1 MQADKREFLTLGLG
15 AGLGL
20 GFAQLMASP
29 ALAQGPASEAP
40 PPGRKPIPHR
50 KATTTVLFKAPE
62 GKFINGV
69 TTSPQGIWICEQ
81 KESGGPNSQYKYKDG
96 RPLEPAS
103 DLHESAWLMDEK
115 GNVKKT
121 VITEGRNTSGFTFGN
136 NSLWMGC
143 NMAGNNGVVQTS
155 LDSKTLS
162 HRQVPF
168 GPPQDGGGIHGLDW
182 HNGKLW
188 IAALRL
194 RAAVRIDP
202 ITWNTELMLPFPAG
216 FDRFHGCA
224 YDASNDT
231 MLVVTGN
238 NSTGYANGT
247 PGIARLNAK
256 TGNLVEII
264 DFAPN
269 TCDPHGLTFHQGK
282 LISCD
287 AGLHPGWPLWDSPYS
302 GAIFEIHIA

>member
-1 MQADKREFLTLGLG
+1 MLANKRELL
-15 AGLGL
+15 GLGL
-20 GFAQLMASP
+20 GLGVGLAASQAFAQGAAAAADAP
-29 ALAQGPASEAP
+29 AR
-40 PPGRKPIPHR
+40 GRRAIPRR
-50 KATTTVLFKAPE
+50 KATTTILFQGPK

-69 TTSPQGIWICEQ
+69 ATSPQGLWLIEQ
-81 KESGGPNSQYKYKDG
+81 HETGGPNSTWRYKDG
-96 RPLEPAS
+96 RPLEVPS
-103 DLHESAWLMDEK
+103 DMREYAWLVDDK
-115 GNVKKT
+115 GAVKKT
-121 VITEGRNTSGFTFGN
+121 VATEGHNTSGFAVGN
-136 NSLWMGC
+136 NSLWVGC
-143 NMAGNNGVVQTS
+143 NQGGNNGVIQTS
-155 LDSKTLS
+155 MDSKTLS

-194 RAAVRIDP
+194 RAALRIDP
-202 ITWNTELMLPFPAG
+202 TSWNTEIMLPFPAG
-216 FDRFHGCA
+216 YDRFHGCA

-231 MLVVTGN
+231 LLVITGN
-238 NSTGYANGT
+238 NSTGYANGQA
-247 PGIARLNAK
+247 GIARLDAK
-256 TGNLVEII
+256 TGNQVEAI

-287 AGLHPGWPLWDSPYS
+287 AGLHPGWALNDSPYS

>member
-1 MQADKREFLTLGLG
+1 MLADKRQFLGLG
-15 AGLGL
+15 VALG
-20 GFAQLMASP
+20 ASLITSE
-29 ALAQGPASEAP
+29 AMAQGAAAEPAAR
-40 PPGRKPIPHR
+40 GRRPIPHR
-50 KATTTVLFKAPE
+50 KATTTVLFQAPKD
-62 GKFINGV
+62 KFINGV
-69 TTSPQGIWICEQ
+69 ATSPQGLWLIEQ
-81 KESGGPNSQYKYKDG
+81 KESGGPNSSYHYKDG

-103 DLHESAWLMDEK
+103 DLRETAWQVDDK
-115 GNVKKT
+115 GAVKKT
-121 VITEGRNTSGFTFGN
+121 VITEGHNTSGFAVGD
-136 NSLWMGC
+136 NSLWVGC
-143 NMAGNNGVVQTS
+143 NQGGNNGVIQTS
-155 LDSKTLS
+155 MESKTIS

-182 HNGKLW
+182 HDGKLW

-202 ITWNTELMLPFPAG
+202 VTWNTEMILPFPAG

-231 MLVVTGN
+231 LLVVTGN
-238 NSTGYANGT
+238 NSTGHIDGKAGL
-247 PGIARLNAK
+247 ARLDAK
-256 TGNLVEII
+256 TGNMVEVI

-287 AGLHPGWPLWDSPYS
+287 AGLHPGWAINDSPFT

>member
-1 MQADKREFLTLGLG
+1 MQADKREFLALGLG
-15 AGLGL
+15 LS
-20 GFAQLMASP
+20 FASLMASP
-29 ALAQGPASEAP
+29 ALAQGAPAAP
-40 PPGRKPIPHR
+40 SGRKAIPHR
-50 KATTTVLFKAPE
+50 KATTTVLFKAPKD
-62 GKFINGV
+62 KFINGV

-81 KESGGPNSQYKYKDG
+81 KETGGPNSQYRNKDG
-96 RPLEPAS
+96 SPLEQAT
-103 DLHESAWLMDEK
+103 DLRESAWLMDEE

-121 VITEGRNTSGFTFGN
+121 VVTEGRNTSGFTYGN

-143 NMAGNNGVVQTS
+143 NTAGHNGVVQTS
-155 LDSKTLS
+155 LNSKTLS

-168 GPPQDGGGIHGLDW
+168 GPKEDGGGIHGLDW

-202 ITWNTELMLPFPAG
+202 ITWNVEMMLPFPTG

-247 PGIARLNAK
+247 PGIARLDAK